1 MPETPF
7 KASNQAADC
16 EQRLK
21 GKTTLLTETPFKAS
35 NQAERE
41 GILAKSKLFSPV
53 LAAVFLSFWLQKAA
67 LSVTNINVEKNF
79 PDYSCEFCGKDKC
92 ERFNRKLF
100 LFNLKLNKYL
110 IKPVDVV
117 WSSILPKYGME
128 RLQNAYNNI
137 NFPVRVTSCL
147 LQKDFHA
154 SKQEVAR
161 FFINTTMGVGGLW
174 DPAKTKFKIEANQE
188 DIAQV
193 LYHYKV
199 KQGPYLVLPIVHGN
213 VRTVVG
219 KILDCPFN
227 PCSYV
232 LGPFAIIA
240 STVFFINN
248 SACMQPAIKILEQ
261 TCADPYEVLR
271 QIDGVESFIKNNN
284 LDRSNIFLEKIASG
298 NKNLVSAAK
307 IDDGNVNV
315 RLTPPVSADIELKN
329 FNPQSPL
336 VDAMRTVLLDKEN
349 PKKSKWAQTSVWNND
364 FEKKIKKASIR
375 FDNKLVKYTYRYI
388 LQKDK
393 NAPAAIIYPAIG
405 EGVMAEHSTTMT
417 RILYDQGY
425 SVIVLGSPFN
435 WEFIKSMPDNY
446 KPGLPSKDTDLT
458 RLLTLKIINRLEAQY
473 KLHFSDKIIVGSSFG
488 ALVTLFTAAK
498 EEKENILGVSKFIAI
513 NPPIELMFAQRQID
527 KYAQDW
533 KNSPSDIKMRAAVT
547 VQKVIKKTEEIAAQ
561 KPTESV
567 YLPFDDD
574 EAKLIAGFVMKQ
586 KLADTVFSVEKC
598 SRCKKDLI
606 HDEVNNMTFDEYAQ
620 KYVLA
625 GEKKPYEQIDYESS
639 LYSISD
645 YLKNNDNY
653 KIYHTVD
660 DYFVNSQ
667 QLAWLKNQA
676 QDKALYFSNGS
687 HLGYLYRRE
696 FLDDFKGEIKLKN
709 SKPQQEKRNL
719 FVKILKPDLEKTDL
733 SLAQ

>member
-1 MPETPF
+1 M
-7 KASNQAADC
+7 
-16 EQRLK
+16 
-21 GKTTLLTETPFKAS
+21 LLPETPFKAS

-41 GILAKSKLFSPV
+41 GILAKRNLFSPI
-53 LAAVFLSFWLQKAA
+53 LAAVFLIFWLQNAA
-67 LSVTNINVEKNF
+67 LCVTNIGAEKNF
-79 PDYSCEFCGKDKC
+79 PDYSYEFCGKDKC
-92 ERFNRKLF
+92 EKFNRKLF

-110 IKPVDVV
+110 VKPIDVV

-154 SKQEVAR
+154 SKQETAR
-161 FFINTTMGVGGLW
+161 FFINTTMGLGGLW
-174 DPAKTKFKIEANQE
+174 DPAKTKFKIELNQE

-199 KQGPYLVLPIVHGN
+199 KQGPYIVLPIVHGN
-213 VRTVVG
+213 LRTVIG

-232 LGPFAIIA
+232 LGPFSIIA

-248 SACMQPAIKILEQ
+248 SACMQPAIKTLEQ

-284 LDRSNIFLEKIASG
+284 LDRSNIFLEKTASDNQTLAG
-298 NKNLVSAAK
+298 KTK
-307 IDDGNVNV
+307 IDDGNID
-315 RLTPPVSADIELKN
+315 VSLSVPIYADIELKN

-349 PKKSKWAQTSVWNND
+349 PKKSKWAQTSLWNND
-364 FEKKIKKASIR
+364 FEKKIKKSSIR
-375 FDNKLVKYTYRYI
+375 FDDKCSKYTYRYI
-388 LQKDK
+388 LQADK
-393 NAPAAIIYPAIG
+393 NSPVAIIYPAIG

-417 RILYDQGY
+417 RILYEQGY

-435 WEFIKSMPDNY
+435 WEFIKCMPDNY
-446 KPGLPSKDTDLT
+446 KPGFPSKDADFA
-458 RLLTLKIINRLEAQY
+458 RILTLKIINRLEFQN
-473 KLHFSDKIIVGSSFG
+473 KCQFSDKIIVGSSFG
-488 ALVTLFTAAK
+488 GLVTLFTAAK
-498 EEKENILGVSKFIAI
+498 ENKENILGVSKFIAI

-527 KYAQDW
+527 KYAQEW
-533 KNSPSDIKMRAAVT
+533 KNNPTDIKMRAAVT
-547 VQKVIKKTEEIAAQ
+547 VQKVIKKTEELSAQ
-561 KPTESV
+561 NPCESV

-574 EAKLIAGFVMKQ
+574 EAKLITGFVMKQ

-606 HDEVNNMTFDEYAQ
+606 HQEVNNMTFEDYAK
-620 KYVLA
+620 KYVIED
-625 GEKKPYEQIDYESS
+625 GKKSYEQVDYESS
-639 LYSISD
+639 LYSVAD
-645 YLKNNDNY
+645 YLKNNTDY

-660 DYFVNSQ
+660 DYFVNSK

-687 HLGYLYRRE
+687 HLGYLYRKE
-696 FLDDFKGEIKLKN
+696 FLDEFKNEIKLKN
-709 SKPQQEKRNL
+709 SNPKQEKINERKNL
-719 FVKILKPDLEKTDL
+719 FVKIIKPRFEKTNL
-733 SLAQ
+733 SLR